1 MVTHALLGEQK
12 SDAAHDRKQRFTSH
26 NHRLRSRLLRFET
39 LETRR
44 LMAADVQFNLPV
56 DILATLSPSV
66 QAFGVNTL
74 PATDVP
80 GALPDASVLSA
91 AAPWTGAASAAFH
104 GPAVPPLHTPSL
116 EAGVLGNFAQLWRG
130 SYGAVT
136 PVPPGSDDTT
146 KTPEKPQASVN
157 IDEEVLD
164 AIVVNHAPMIGLVSQ
179 APAVGDSASTG

>member
-1 MVTHALLGEQK
+1 MVTHALSVGLKSNVSDGQQK
-12 SDAAHDRKQRFTSH
+12 RLAAHTRRVKC
-26 NHRLRSRLLRFET
+26 RLLRFEM

-44 LMAADVQFNLPV
+44 LMAADIQFNLPV
-56 DILATLSPSV
+56 DILATLSPGI

-80 GALPDASVLSA
+80 GALPDGSILAA

-104 GPAVPPLHTPSL
+104 GPSVPPLHTPSL

-136 PVPPGSDDTT
+136 PVPPASDDTT
-146 KTPEKPQASVN
+146 TTPEKPQASIN
-157 IDEEVLD
+157 IDDEMLD
-164 AIVVNHAPMIGLVSQ
+164 AIVVNHAPMIASVSH
-179 APAVGDSASTG
+179 APSVEDSSAAS

>member
-1 MVTHALLGEQK
+1 MVTHALLGDPK
-12 SDAAHDRKQRFTSH
+12 SDVADDRKQRSGAHT
-26 NHRLRSRLLRFET
+26 HRAKCRLLRFEM

-44 LMAADVQFNLPV
+44 LMAADLQFNLPV

-80 GALPDASVLSA
+80 GSLPDGSVLSA

-104 GPAVPPLHTPSL
+104 GPSVPPLHTPSL

-136 PVPPGSDDTT
+136 PVPPASDTT
-146 KTPEKPQASVN
+146 TTTPEKPQALID
-157 IDEEVLD
+157 IDEELLD
-164 AIVVNHAPMIGLVSQ
+164 AIVVNHAPMIGLVSH
-179 APAVGDSASTG
+179 APAAGDSVAAS

>member
-1 MVTHALLGEQK
+1 MVTHALLGEQN
-12 SDAAHDRKQRFTSH
+12 SDAAHDRKQRIATH
-26 NHRLRSRLLRFET
+26 THRARRRLLRFEM

-56 DILATLSPSV
+56 DILATLSPSI

-80 GALPDASVLSA
+80 GALPDGSVLSA

-104 GPAVPPLHTPSL
+104 GPSIPPLHTPSL

-136 PVPPGSDDTT
+136 PVPPGSDNTT
-146 KTPEKPQASVN
+146 KTPENPQASVN
-157 IDEEVLD
+157 IDDEVLD
-164 AIVVNHAPMIGLVSQ
+164 AIVVNHAPMIGLVSH
-179 APAVGDSASTG
+179 APAAGESGAAS